1 MRAGLYDIVVDNKL
15 LFNEV
20 LRDIESPLLF
30 RPRPNRVLLQVLL
43 LLFMASQMPL
53 ECVLVT
59 ERLAATLKGARK
71 QWLLRGMCCSDMSG
85 EIRFLEEQ
93 ERSVRGSRLQE
104 SGIEYLRVFSSTCF
118 AGEERSFLGV
128 RAHMVLERG
137 SMGECLVAFLT
148 GELQFPLMI
157 FFYMCH
163 QFSVA
168 YETGDT
174 VFFPTNV
181 LQLL

>member
-1 MRAGLYDIVVDNKL
+1 MLEGVDC
-15 LFNEV
+15 
-20 LRDIESPLLF
+20 R
-30 RPRPNRVLLQVLL
+30 R
-43 LLFMASQMPL
+43 
-53 ECVLVT
+53 
-59 ERLAATLKGARK
+59 
-71 QWLLRGMCCSDMSG
+71 SD
-85 EIRFLEEQ
+85 
-93 ERSVRGSRLQE
+93 
-104 SGIEYLRVFSSTCF
+104 IEYLRVFSSTYF